1 MEDHRKS
8 LVGGIPTPLKNDGV
22 KVSWDHYS
30 IPNFLWKVIQNS
42 MVPVTTN
49 QNPIL
54 DSESMSHF
62 KIFSNWELYPD
73 FLPSDVLSQRGVCA
87 GNSMPR
93 RGNGSQHQGC
103 NQGYGGCLMTY
114 STKMPQSYR
123 KNMEKS

>member
-1 MEDHRKS
+1 
-8 LVGGIPTPLKNDGV
+8 
-22 KVSWDHYS
+22 
-30 IPNFLWKVIQNS
+30 

-73 FLPSDVLSQRGVCA
+73 FLPSDVLRSAVSVPATRCLVEATEANTRDATRDMGVV
-87 GNSMPR
+87 
-93 RGNGSQHQGC
+93 
-103 NQGYGGCLMTY
+103 YDVTY

>member
-1 MEDHRKS
+1 MEDNRKS

-73 FLPSDVLSQRGVCA
+73 FLPSDVLRSAVSVPATRCLVEATEANTRDATRDMGVV
-87 GNSMPR
+87 S
-93 RGNGSQHQGC
+93 
-103 NQGYGGCLMTY
+103 
-114 STKMPQSYR
+114 
-123 KNMEKS
+123 